1 MAWNFQRPEAGQ
13 EMPITESQPSI
24 RHQRLVSNRDAL
36 ERKLSQRGPREELV
50 SRGIMPAVGAAPA
63 IISQRT
69 KLERAKTGDIL
80 QKKIRGRPSRVQL
93 VQRHILKETPGA
105 VDPSL
110 IDKQMRLKR
119 KKLEDNLND
128 KLSFRPGPLE
138 LVKQNI
144 LEAGTEMGHAVQEG
158 AVPFT
163 DTTASYEETRSP
175 DSLDSLDHSPEP
187 NQVASPLSAA
197 SSPGATSISSSVQAL
212 ASLQAQTRKHSL
224 EQQEQQQ
231 QQHQLFL
238 QQQNGQQP
246 QAFPSQLPPVSVAGT
261 KKEARPRK
269 KTAKAKVKKYKYHE
283 YRPPNG
289 EVQKSELPSDSP
301 YGLLLQ
307 QQQLYLQLQVLFQ
320 NYPQHCMLPVIPE
333 NVKLGANGTKSTT
346 KDFETE
352 KNIKIEDMRVVDMRR
367 ALKERG
373 LPVFGSKTDLIKRL
387 KECEAAESNACG
399 RSSPSVV
406 VSSQGLTTTT
416 APTISQPQL
425 GIPKHLLP
433 PLQRSNSVPLQTPNL
448 NTVQQLQMQILAN
461 NQSLQQLSVPPEVQQ
476 QLQQLQYLN
485 LQLQL
490 QHMNIQQQQ
499 NIQPKPQE
507 TVASQAVKTETTV
520 NKDCSLQ
527 GRSGEQAQPPDNKPV
542 SFGVQQQSLC
552 MQMMP
557 GNLQQQQQP
566 PVHTYRDNIE
576 QANSLDSM
584 DSNPSSV
591 DSQILSWEQQH
602 PLFDGGNESYP
613 SPGSQLSDMSSPLQV
628 DQLSRSM
635 EAMPN
640 SNVYQGN
647 SKADVHPMQRS
658 FSERSPSD
666 APDDYV
672 MAVPQT
678 KPRSLSEPQFP
689 ISTQRQ
695 SLPSASSSY
704 ASPPPSYEA
713 HMASKHQNMTAG
725 CSMTNDL
732 SAKQDD
738 VDLPLDS
745 VIQDKELSQELQKAM
760 IKNFPS
766 FNHDDIL
773 EILGE
778 PRTHLPNT
786 SSVTG
791 AQTRSKSPNF
801 GPYPS
806 HCSLQANSSPG
817 RMSKSCEDV
826 SHVVVNKFP
835 PQVDNHPISDVD
847 HYLCPMSPMKIDSCN
862 TDDNSALLSHS
873 SNSIPIP
880 ASNFYMGRT
889 DNLNWLDLS
898 VSPNSQI
905 SSGEF
910 IFNNNRKNTP
920 PQNLYDP
927 LTELRDEHFSLS
939 LFDLETPTALHPP
952 SDFGET
958 MDYCV

>member
-1 MAWNFQRPEAGQ
+1 M
-13 EMPITESQPSI
+13 
-24 RHQRLVSNRDAL
+24 
-36 ERKLSQRGPREELV
+36 
-50 SRGIMPAVGAAPA
+50 
-63 IISQRT
+63 
-69 KLERAKTGDIL
+69 
-80 QKKIRGRPSRVQL
+80 
-93 VQRHILKETPGA
+93 
-105 VDPSL
+105 DPSL

-163 DTTASYEETRSP
+163 DTTASYEETLSP
-175 DSLDSLDHSPEP
+175 DSIDSPDPSQEL
-187 NQVASPLSAA
+187 NQAASPPSAA

-238 QQQNGQQP
+238 QQQNGQQLQP
-246 QAFPSQLPPVSVAGT
+246 LPCQLPVSAAGM

-269 KTAKAKVKKYKYHE
+269 KTAKPKVKKYKYHE

-333 NVKLGANGTKSTT
+333 NVKLGANGTKSNN
-346 KDFETE
+346 KDFEAE
-352 KNIKIEDMRVVDMRR
+352 KSIKIEDMRVVDMRR

-387 KECEAAESNACG
+387 KECEAAESNVCS

-416 APTISQPQL
+416 APTVSQPQL

-433 PLQRSNSVPLQTPNL
+433 ALQRSNSVPLQGPNL

-499 NIQPKPQE
+499 NIQPKPQDK
-507 TVASQAVKTETTV
+507 TVTSQATAVKTEAPV
-520 NKDCSLQ
+520 NKDCSVQ
-527 GRSGEQAQPPDNKPV
+527 GRSGEQAQLADNKPM

-557 GNLQQQQQP
+557 GNLQQQQQQ
-566 PVHTYRDNIE
+566 PVHPLRDNKE
-576 QANSLDSM
+576 QANSQDSM
-584 DSNPSSV
+584 DSNPSSI
-591 DSQILSWEQQH
+591 DSQILSWDQQH
-602 PLFDGGNESYP
+602 PLFDGGSESYP
-613 SPGSQLSDMSSPLQV
+613 SPGSQLSDMSSLSPLQV
-628 DQLSRSM
+628 DQLSHSM
-635 EAMPN
+635 EATPN
-640 SNVYQGN
+640 SSAYQGN

-658 FSERSPSD
+658 FSDRSPSD
-666 APDDYV
+666 APNDYV
-672 MAVPQT
+672 MAVAQT

-689 ISTQRQ
+689 VSTQRQ
-695 SLPSASSSY
+695 SVSSASSSY

-732 SAKQDD
+732 SVKQND

-745 VIQDKELSQELQKAM
+745 VIQDKELSQELQK
-760 IKNFPS
+760 
-766 FNHDDIL
+766 
-773 EILGE
+773 
-778 PRTHLPNT
+778 
-786 SSVTG
+786 V
-791 AQTRSKSPNF
+791 
-801 GPYPS
+801 
-806 HCSLQANSSPG
+806 
-817 RMSKSCEDV
+817 
-826 SHVVVNKFP
+826 
-835 PQVDNHPISDVD
+835 
-847 HYLCPMSPMKIDSCN
+847 CP
-862 TDDNSALLSHS
+862 
-873 SNSIPIP
+873 
-880 ASNFYMGRT
+880 
-889 DNLNWLDLS
+889 
-898 VSPNSQI
+898 
-905 SSGEF
+905 
-910 IFNNNRKNTP
+910 
-920 PQNLYDP
+920 
-927 LTELRDEHFSLS
+927 
-939 LFDLETPTALHPP
+939 
-952 SDFGET
+952 
-958 MDYCV
+958 